1 MAKALGD
8 SGRQEQYRRSIIR
21 GLRSVMQLT
30 FLDDVDIYYVSQ
42 KDKVLGGVR
51 ETVYDNEIR
60 VDNIQHNLMALL
72 KILRDFESDD
82 YRP

>member
-1 MAKALGD
+1 
-8 SGRQEQYRRSIIR
+8 
-21 GLRSVMQLT
+21 MQLT
-30 FLDDVDIYYVSQ
+30 FLDDVDLYYVHQ

-60 VDNIQHNLMALL
+60 VDNIQHNLMGIL

>member
-1 MAKALGD
+1 
-8 SGRQEQYRRSIIR
+8 
-21 GLRSVMQLT
+21 LRSVMQLT
-30 FLDDVDIYYVSQ
+30 FLDDVDLYYVHQ
-42 KDKVLGGVR
+42 KDKVRGGVR

-60 VDNIQHNLMALL
+60 VDNIQHNLMGIL

>member
-1 MAKALGD
+1 
-8 SGRQEQYRRSIIR
+8 
-21 GLRSVMQLT
+21 MQLT
-30 FLDDVDIYYVSQ
+30 FLDDVDLYYVYQ

-60 VDNIQHNLMALL
+60 VDNIQHNLMAIL

>member
-1 MAKALGD
+1 
-8 SGRQEQYRRSIIR
+8 
-21 GLRSVMQLT
+21 MQLT
-30 FLDDVDIYYVSQ
+30 FLDDVDLYYVHQ
-42 KDKVLGGVR
+42 KDKVFGGVR

-60 VDNIQHNLMALL
+60 VDNIQHNLMGIL